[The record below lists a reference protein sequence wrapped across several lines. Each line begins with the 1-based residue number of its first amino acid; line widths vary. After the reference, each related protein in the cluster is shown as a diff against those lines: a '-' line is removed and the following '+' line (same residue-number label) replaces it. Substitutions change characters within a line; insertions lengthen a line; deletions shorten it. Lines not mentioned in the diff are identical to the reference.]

1 MGGVHGNVEEAI
13 GTALSAGDYIVQE
26 KIPLPLWGED
36 NPFVDRERKEATLV
50 RFQTDFRCL
59 FGPQRV
65 FGFLVR
71 YGGVPTNVGSGGGVQ
86 PLAILR
92 QEMTVREAVDRINEA
107 ILSIDYA
114 DLLEVVQMQ
123 EKLALDHK
131 FTYLLGPIKMAL
143 RPRVMKPGHIEALR
157 SYCTAVWSDCLT
169 LEKMWHAGEIDRFVN
184 IEEEELAIARS
195 QVWGGSPAVFASDG
209 LVSFGAHPE
218 GP

>member
-1 MGGVHGNVEEAI
+1 VTRKHWDGLVLKPERGYSGKGVRVGGVHGNVEEAI
-13 GTALSAGDYIVQE
+13 GIALSAGDYIVQE

-36 NPFVDRERKEATLV
+36 NPFVDRERQEATLV

-59 FGPQRV
+59 FGPQQV

-114 DLLEVVQMQ
+114 ISSRSCRCR
-123 EKLALDHK
+123 KRWPS
-131 FTYLLGPIKMAL
+131 TTSSPIF
-143 RPRVMKPGHIEALR
+143 
-157 SYCTAVWSDCLT
+157 S
-169 LEKMWHAGEIDRFVN
+169 
-184 IEEEELAIARS
+184 ARS
-195 QVWGGSPAVFASDG
+195 GWLCAR
-209 LVSFGAHPE
+209 E
-218 GP
+218 